1 MQFPFTVAANFVL
14 ILLNKRC
21 AQPVHDTY
29 PMSNLYDYD
38 DGNVDISMLLLNHGR
53 GECQQLQTFSIERM
67 SAGCWYKVETVP
79 QQPAVCTR
87 P

>member
-14 ILLNKRC
+14 ILLDKRC